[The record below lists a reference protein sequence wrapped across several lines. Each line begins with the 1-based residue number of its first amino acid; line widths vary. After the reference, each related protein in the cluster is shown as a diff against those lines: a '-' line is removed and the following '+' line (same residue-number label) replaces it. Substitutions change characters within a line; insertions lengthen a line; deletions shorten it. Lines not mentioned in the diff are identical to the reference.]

1 MTMRLL
7 FSFAALVAC
16 TVLPAAARQA
26 GARPSDAEALW
37 QQSEASR
44 AEAAAVV
51 RKLVGKPLTVSSAVR
66 IALLN
71 NRGLQ
76 ASFEEIGIARADVLE
91 AVTLPNPSIEFEVQ
105 FPVTAGTLNRYAWV
119 VAQEF
124 VQLLMIPLKKRVSE
138 EALAAAQLRV
148 SAQVLDVVAQVKKAY
163 FQVQGDQQL
172 VARLKTI
179 QDTTATALDLGQKQF
194 KAGNITD
201 LALLQMQASYDDG
214 RLEIAEAETDLA
226 DHREDLTTL
235 LGLWGDQVDWKIEGE
250 LPRPG
255 KGDFSMERLESLA
268 VSQRADLQA
277 SQREL
282 TSLVSALGLTKTFRY
297 VPVLDFGFSGERD
310 IDGALN
316 LGPQFRVE
324 LPIFNQGQ
332 ARVARGQAELRR
344 AEAKFEELAVG
355 IRSDVRRNRD
365 RLALLQG
372 RADFYH
378 DHVLPDRIRIVNQMI
393 PQYNAMQ
400 VSPYELFTA
409 KAQELTAERGYIA
422 TLRDYWVTRAAL
434 EQAVGGTLTPHSNE
448 VATISKKEKKP

>member
-1 MTMRLL
+1 MKSIL
-7 FSFAALVAC
+7 SAAALAALTVA
-16 TVLPAAARQA
+16 ASD
-26 GARPSDAEALW
+26 ARPDASEALW
-37 QQSEASR
+37 QQNEASR
-44 AEAAAVV
+44 TEAVATV
-51 RKLVGKPLTVSSAVR
+51 RKLVGKPLTVSSAVK

-76 ASFEEIGIARADVLE
+76 ATFEEIGIARADLLE
-91 AVTLPNPSIEFEVQ
+91 AVTLPNPTIEFEVQ
-105 FPVTAGTLNRYAWV
+105 FPVTTGTLNRYAWV

-138 EALAAAQLRV
+138 DALAAAQLRV
-148 SAQVLDVVAQVKKAY
+148 SAQILDVVAQVKKAY

-172 VARLKTI
+172 VARLKI
-179 QDTTATALDLGQKQF
+179 IHETTATALDLGQKQF

-214 RLEIAEAETDLA
+214 RLEIAEAETDLE

-235 LGLWGDQVDWKIEGE
+235 LGLWGDQVDWEIEGE
-250 LPRPG
+250 LPRPEG
-255 KGDFSMERLESLA
+255 GDLSMRRLESLA

-282 TSLVSALGLTKTFRY
+282 TSLVSALGLTKIFRY

-332 ARVARGQAELRR
+332 SRVVRGQSELRR
-344 AEAKFEELAVG
+344 AEAKFEELAVE
-355 IRSDVRRNRD
+355 IRSDVRKNRD
-365 RLALLQG
+365 RLTRLQA